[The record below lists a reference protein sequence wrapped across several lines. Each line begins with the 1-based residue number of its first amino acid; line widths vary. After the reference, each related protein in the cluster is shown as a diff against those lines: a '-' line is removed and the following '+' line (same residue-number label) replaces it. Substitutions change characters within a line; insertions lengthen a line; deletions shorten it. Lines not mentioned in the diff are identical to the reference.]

1 MANDKLIELS
11 FGVSVNDTST
21 NIATDIANIIKKLE
35 DDGKFKIKFS
45 CAEITDTDNFVKK
58 IADDLADAISKKL
71 ANIKLPTGGG
81 NGGGGGRGGG
91 SGNGSKLGGY
101 YRSMREYYADA
112 RATIRRDAKSGRT
125 TLFQNG
131 YIQNDNSVLATQAN
145 DALKSSELI
154 LSKITLSKKEQE
166 RKNEELLRQDREIAK
181 EQERAADAIQKQTDA
196 QKEQSEKD
204 DRAEKWANVVSSV
217 NEYYSN
223 LTKIRRELGYGAG
236 FTEQNGK
243 VVGGSGALV
252 NQTNASKDEM
262 DAAIA
267 AYRALNLSKQES
279 ADLDDLLAKKDKAL
293 AQATEASAKRGASS
307 WDKTSQKVAEFIARQ
322 TAAQRDPTARDMA
335 ANLQAY
341 MSGAEHNVDEL
352 NKRLAEYQK
361 YLRDNGLLTESFGQK
376 LKKTFM
382 GTLRQSLSSLALNT
396 LNMVGIRELY
406 RHVVELDDAV
416 ANLQIA
422 SGKSRKEV
430 QGMIDDYSRL
440 AKKLGATTQEVAESA
455 DTWLRQGYSVE
466 ETNEMIRDSTILSK
480 LGQLDAAEAATA
492 LTSAVKGYKVEASD
506 ALSVVDKLTAVDMEA
521 AASAG
526 GIAKAMSETAA
537 SANFA
542 GVSMD
547 RLIGYIATVKEVTQD
562 ADESVGT
569 FYKTLFA
576 RMGAVKAGKS
586 TDAEGE
592 DISNVESV
600 LGRYGIS
607 LRENGVF
614 RDFGDVLDDIARKWD
629 KLDNVQ
635 QHQIATVVAATR
647 QQEKFLVLMQNYDAA
662 LEYASVA
669 ENSRGTAM
677 EKYGAYTDTITAKIN
692 SLKSAISDLART
704 LIDSDFVGDLIDIS
718 RTAIEVLNWGSKI
731 LGGFIPKLAAALAIV
746 AGFRKW
752 FNSAGFF
759 ATLVRTFFT
768 NLINPANGAVS
779 ALDRLKEGWTSV
791 VTTMKEHP
799 VASVAGGIAAVAAA
813 VWAVIS
819 AMRQAREERIRNAL
833 DSSRK
838 SIDEAKA
845 ISDNV
850 KSLDD
855 LIARYKGVEAARV
868 GDRTK
873 GQLEEVKSIQTDI
886 NELIGEQAKGI
897 DVVNGKYGDQI
908 AVLEALRKK
917 KLEEEIIPAANT
929 AVTSAINAI
938 VNATSG
944 FSLFSK
950 EYTYR
955 PSRIVN
961 SKDYVDLVERL
972 IDESGVA
979 TKHVSGGI
987 GTRALETEFSDYNE
1001 FVENYEK
1008 VLSLYKKISQD
1019 ETHVGTHFYNA
1030 ISEYVKDY
1038 GELYQNY
1045 VTATS
1050 DLAKYQSELA
1060 KIIAGKDNSAAL
1072 VLKST
1077 LDILEALE
1085 GPYDALT
1092 AAIKAFNE
1100 QGYISSENFK
1110 PLLDAYPQLAQ
1121 YLYET
1126 EYGYTITAD
1135 ALERYLELQR
1145 DEIIATY
1152 LSSKAT
1158 SDEATALKNLQRFLL
1173 VENTL
1178 RRKTVASEKADTSAL
1193 NAQKDALKD
1202 QLDAYKDLVDYRKK
1216 LLKTYQDELDYQREL
1231 EKKQKNVA
1239 TLQQKLAI
1247 AQLDNSE
1254 AGRKRARELSADL
1267 ASAQEDLDDFTLD
1280 HAIEVLTNDL
1290 DMQYEEYK
1298 NMIDGEIDRVEN
1310 AISAL
1315 KDSNASTVS
1324 AATISLEQAL
1334 ADYEARQNT
1343 KQLAAQKAAE
1353 RKSNHYDDKA
1363 SKYANSWLEE
1373 NVFDADISAEQEKKN
1388 IEAAYNALTNG
1399 NVDYSKRPYVSRK
1412 AMIDAGWRDFDGSFA
1427 TTYTS
1432 GFNRNGLSFDIT
1444 PIRENGE
1451 VLGPSAL
1458 KWYMSL
1464 LDFSHGVE
1472 GLIASDAKQMNL
1484 IVHAMEGTW
1493 EQNEELWS
1501 ALEEK
1506 LSRLKDRHAE
1516 LFGADNIFEYHS
1528 GGIVGN
1534 ISAIKGNEEF
1544 AKLMKGEY
1552 VSTPSQIK
1560 RFMDYTLPQ
1569 MSSIAASAGGNEFNA
1584 PLVSIECGTVT
1595 QDALPGLKTIV
1606 DEAVTEVKRQ
1616 LDSGMSRVGY
1626 KPTVKKFIN

>member
-11 FGVSVNDTST
+11 FGVAVTDTSK
-21 NIATDIANIIKKLE
+21 NIATGIKDIINKLE
-35 DDGKFKIKFS
+35 QKGKFKVNFS
-45 CAEITDTDNFVKK
+45 FGKITGTKAFATSVANE
-58 IADDLADAISKKL
+58 LAAAISKKL
-71 ANIKLPTGGG
+71 AGIKLPSGGGGGNGGNGNGG
-81 NGGGGGRGGG
+81 NGGGG
-91 SGNGSKLGGY
+91 SGNGAKLGRY
-101 YRSMREYYADA
+101 NRRMREYYADA
-112 RATIRRDAKSGRT
+112 RATIRRDAKAGQT

-131 YIQNDNSVLATQAN
+131 YIRGDNSVLATQSN
-145 DALKSSELI
+145 DALKSSRLI
-154 LSKITLSKKEQE
+154 LSKINLSKEEQK
-166 RKNEELLRQDREIAK
+166 RVNEDLLRQDREIAK
-181 EQERAADAIQKQTDA
+181 EQERAAAAIQKQTDA

-243 VVGGSGALV
+243 VVGGSGTLV
-252 NQTNASKDEM
+252 NQTNDSKDRM
-262 DAAIA
+262 DAALA
-267 AYRALNLSKQES
+267 AYKALNLSKQES
-279 ADLDDLLAKKDKAL
+279 AELDDLLRKKNNAL

-440 AKKLGATTQEVAESA
+440 AKELGATTQEVAESA
-455 DTWLRQGYSVE
+455 DTWLRQGYSAE
-466 ETNEMIRDSTILSK
+466 EANEMIRDSTILSK

-704 LIDSDFVGDLIDIS
+704 LIDSDVFGVFVDGS
-718 RTAIEVLNWGSKI
+718 RRIIEVLNWGSNI
-731 LGGFIPKLAAALAIV
+731 LGGFVPKLAAALAIM

-768 NLINPANGAVS
+768 NLIHPANGAVS

-791 VTTMKEHP
+791 FTTIKKHP
-799 VASVAGGIAAVAAA
+799 VASAAYGFAAIASV
-813 VWAVIS
+813 VWSLIS
-819 AMRQAREERIRNAL
+819 YFKQLREERMRA
-833 DSSRK
+833 
-838 SIDEAKA
+838 SIQASEAAMNEAKA
-845 ISDNV
+845 IADNA
-850 KSLDD
+850 KQLDD

-868 GDRTK
+868 GNRTQ
-873 GQLEEVKSIQTDI
+873 GQLDEVKSIQEEI
-886 NELIGEQAKGI
+886 NELIGDQAKQI
-897 DVVNGKYGDQI
+897 DVVNGKYDEQI
-908 AVLEALRKK
+908 LKLDSIREKDITAAIESAQRSQIDAVSAFKSSRFFDTFFGSDVEKIAYGKTFDMLRDAGAFVGLAGGNQATSSGVGFRTAFSTVEDFVKQYEIISKVVSNMKDLEASGK
-917 KLEEEIIPAANT
+917 EIFT
-929 AVTSAINAI
+929 G
-938 VNATSG
+938 TSG
-944 FSLFSK
+944 FNALTSFLNDSK
-950 EYTYR
+950 EIYNQY
-955 PSRIVN
+955 
-961 SKDYVDLVERL
+961 KDSADAIE
-972 IDESGVA
+972 
-979 TKHVSGGI
+979 K
-987 GTRALETEFSDYNE
+987 
-1001 FVENYEK
+1001 YE
-1008 VLSLYKKISQD
+1008 
-1019 ETHVGTHFYNA
+1019 A
-1030 ISEYVKDY
+1030 
-1038 GELYQNY
+1038 EL
-1045 VTATS
+1045 
-1050 DLAKYQSELA
+1050 D
-1060 KIIAGKDNSAAL
+1060 KIIAGKNNSAAL
-1072 VLKST
+1072 ALKST

-1100 QGYISSENFK
+1100 QGYISSENFE
-1110 PLLDAYPQLAQ
+1110 PLLKTYPQLAE

-1126 EYGYTITAD
+1126 EYGYTIASD

-1152 LSSKAT
+1152 LSSKGT

-1178 RRKTVASEKADTSAL
+1178 RRKAVASEKADTSAL
-1193 NAQKDALKD
+1193 NEQKDALKD

-1239 TLQQKLAI
+1239 TLQQKLAV
-1247 AQLDNSE
+1247 AQLDDSE

-1267 ASAQEDLDDFTLD
+1267 TSAQEDLDDFTLD

-1334 ADYEARQNT
+1334 ADYEARQDTKKEKDT
-1343 KQLAAQKAAE
+1343 KQESAKLANQTKEKHYGEKA
-1353 RKSNHYDDKA
+1353 D
-1363 SKYANSWLEE
+1363 KYAESWWEE
-1373 NVFDADISAEQEKKN
+1373 NGMDISSAEVFEREKRAVKKN
-1388 IEAAYNALTNG
+1388 TFLTNG
-1399 NVDYSKRPYVSRK
+1399 NPGYVT
-1412 AMIDAGWRDFDGSFA
+1412 DPN
-1427 TTYTS
+1427 T
-1432 GFNRNGLSFDIT
+1432 
-1444 PIRENGE
+1444 GE
-1451 VLGPSAL
+1451 SYFYDPLAD
-1458 KWYMSL
+1458 KWVQIKK
-1464 LDFSHGVE
+1464 H
-1472 GLIASDAKQMNL
+1472 
-1484 IVHAMEGTW
+1484 
-1493 EQNEELWS
+1493 
-1501 ALEEK
+1501 
-1506 LSRLKDRHAE
+1506 
-1516 LFGADNIFEYHS
+1516 HS
-1528 GGIVGN
+1528 GGLIGN
-1534 ISAIKGNEEF
+1534 INSLKQNEEF
-1544 AKLMKGEY
+1544 AVLMKGEH

-1584 PLVSIECGTVT
+1584 PLVSIECDTVT